1 MQDLFVNKCF
11 TLISKYHSLDHYN
24 EVKIM
29 YGLESLYHFIT
40 KTIGILLLSCFLGI
54 IKQNLL
60 IFLFYGPLRM
70 FGHGLHAKN
79 NIECWILSIIT
90 YVVLGN
96 IVKYVYIYKMILVS
110 FIILSILSFCIWA
123 PADTESKPIIN
134 KKLRNIMRTRTLI
147 ISAIYTIIF
156 VFLYPNILTKV
167 LSLSMLLEAILINPI
182 TYKCFKAKY
191 NNYINYI

>member
-11 TLISKYHSLDHYN
+11 LLITKYHNLDHYN
-24 EVKIM
+24 EVKIK

-40 KTIGILLLSCFLGI
+40 KTIGILLLSYFIGI

-70 FGHGLHAKN
+70 FGHGLHAKS

-90 YVVLGN
+90 YVLLGT
-96 IVKYVYIYKMILVS
+96 IIKYVYIDKLILIS
-110 FIILSILSFCIWA
+110 FIIISIFSFIIWA
-123 PADTESKPIIN
+123 PADTECKPIIS
-134 KKLRNIMRTRTLI
+134 KKLRNTMRRRTLI
-147 ISAIYTIIF
+147 ISFIYTSLFIF
-156 VFLYPNILTKV
+156 IYPNILAKV
-167 LSLSMLLEAILINPI
+167 ISLSMLLEALLINPI
-182 TYKCFKAKY
+182 TYKCFNAKY